1 MKVSRTVKKRMKR
14 DFLIALMNNK
24 RDFRIA
30 QEQCWYRIPVKTKQV
45 PKSVINKSLKHIAF
59 YHTKEFGQDAY
70 CIRWYGKVKN
80 ISIVKR
86 KELITDLPNDPK
98 ANDEYYKIEFDKLC
112 SRAEPIIS
120 HRPRRI
126 LFIPTTLWHF
136 QRASEINEVF
146 YESPLEEEFWKELR
160 DEKIDAERQFL
171 VNADSQTFLL
181 DFALFCKVRN
191 IDIECD
197 GDEFHLEN
205 EDVKRDKKRNNILE
219 SFGWSV
225 LRFTTDEI
233 QKSLKEVINRVK
245 KTVNQ
250 LGGLQDIVNQTVFR
264 FLDDGSPQLRLL

>member
-1 MKVSRTVKKRMKR
+1 MKLKMKR

-24 RDFRIA
+24 RDFKIA
-30 QEQCWYRIPVKTKQV
+30 QEQHWYRVPVRTKRV
-45 PKSVINKSLKHIAF
+45 PKSVVNRSLKHIAF
-59 YHTKEFGQDAY
+59 YHTKEFGEDAY
-70 CIRWYGKVKN
+70 RIQWYGEVKD

-86 KELITDLPNDPK
+86 KELLPEIPNDPK
-98 ANDEYYKIEFDKLC
+98 ADDEYYKIGFGELHK
-112 SRAEPIIS
+112 RAVPIIS
-120 HRPRRI
+120 NRPRRI

-136 QRASEINEVF
+136 QQASEINEVF
-146 YESPLEEEFWKELR
+146 YESPLEEKFWQVLR

-181 DFALFCKVRN
+181 DFALFCRARN

-197 GDEFHLEN
+197 GDEFHLER

-233 QKSLKEVINRVK
+233 QKSLKEVINRVT
-245 KTVNQ
+245 KTINQ
-250 LGGLQDIVNQTVFR
+250 LGGLQDVFNQTVFR
-264 FLDDGSPQLRLL
+264 YLDDGSTQLRLL

>member
-1 MKVSRTVKKRMKR
+1 MKQRMKR
-14 DFLIALMNNK
+14 DFLVALMNNK

-30 QEQCWYRIPVKTKQV
+30 HEQHWYRIPVKTKQV
-45 PKSVINKSLKHIAF
+45 PKSVIDKTLKYIAF
-59 YHTKEFGQDAY
+59 YQTKKFEQDAY
-70 CIRWYGKVKN
+70 CIRWYSEVKN

-86 KELITDLPNDPK
+86 KELLPEILNDPK
-98 ANDEYYKIEFDKLC
+98 ANDEYYKIGFGELH
-112 SRAEPIIS
+112 SRTVPIIS
-120 HRPRRI
+120 RRPRRI

-146 YESPLEEEFWKELR
+146 HESPLEEEFWKALR
-160 DEKIDAERQFL
+160 DEKIEAERQFF
-171 VNADSQTFLL
+171 VDADAQTFLL

-197 GDEFHLEN
+197 GDEFHLEE

-233 QKSLKEVINRVK
+233 QKSLKEVIDRVK
-245 KTVNQ
+245 KTINQ
-250 LGGLQDIVNQTVFR
+250 LGGLQDIVNKTFFR
-264 FLDDGSPQLRLL
+264 YLDDGSPQLRLL

>member
-1 MKVSRTVKKRMKR
+1 MKQRMKR

-24 RDFRIA
+24 RDFKIA

-70 CIRWYGKVKN
+70 CIRWYSDVQN

-86 KELITDLPNDPK
+86 KELLPEIPNDPK
-98 ANDEYYKIEFDKLC
+98 ANDEYYKIEFGELH
-112 SRAEPIIS
+112 SRAVPIIS

-146 YESPLEEEFWKELR
+146 YESPLEEGFWKALR
-160 DEKIDAERQFL
+160 GEKINAERQFI
-171 VNADSQTFLL
+171 VDADSQTFLL

-197 GDEFHLEN
+197 GDEFHLE
-205 EDVKRDKKRNNILE
+205 EQEVKRDKKRNNILE

-233 QKSLKEVINRVK
+233 RKSLKEVTNRVK
-245 KTVNQ
+245 KTINQ
-250 LGGLQDIVNQTVFR
+250 LGGLQDIVNQTDFR
-264 FLDDGSPQLRLL
+264 YLDDGSPQLRLL